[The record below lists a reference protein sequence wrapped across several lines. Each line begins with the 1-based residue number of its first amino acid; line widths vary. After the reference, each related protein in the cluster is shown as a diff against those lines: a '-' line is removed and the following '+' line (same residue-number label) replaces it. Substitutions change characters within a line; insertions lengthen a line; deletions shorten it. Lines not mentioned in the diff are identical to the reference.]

1 MKIEPKIFDELKKI
15 LLLFTDKYFIDEE
28 LNRTKLSEDL
38 RKYDEELLDKLFQS
52 DFIKQHFSKEVAGQK
67 LFQIDQLEEAVLY
80 NDYW

>member
-1 MKIEPKIFDELKKI
+1 MKKI